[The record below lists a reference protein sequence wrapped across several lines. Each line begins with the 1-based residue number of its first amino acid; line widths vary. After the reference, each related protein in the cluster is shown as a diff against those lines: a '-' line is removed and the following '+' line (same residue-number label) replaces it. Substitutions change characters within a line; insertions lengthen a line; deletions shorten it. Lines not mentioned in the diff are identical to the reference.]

1 MTKFKVPAGY
11 LILLSFETVKE
22 GDEFYDAIG
31 ERWVPSSNIGKKVS
45 ACSSV
50 YRRKVP
56 LEKGYRFL
64 ERGEEILSG
73 DEYHSYKVGWTES
86 KSPGS
91 IYTNECYLVYRR
103 KINKVDTMSDK
114 CEVGYVF
121 VNFGEDIEVG
131 DEFYIDGRWRANE
144 FMRGPL
150 HADAF
155 GKVRRKC
162 TILDGVKIGE
172 RTYFV
177 NSFGRFVVKETS
189 LVSHLANGVYEAEQ
203 LIGLLKQYVDYY
215 KTNGAV

>member
-1 MTKFKVPAGY
+1 MISVPAGY

-31 ERWVPSSNIGKKVS
+31 ERWVPSSSIGKKVS

-56 LEKGYRFL
+56 LEEGYRFL

-73 DEYHSYKVGWTES
+73 DEFHGYKAGWTES
-86 KSPGS
+86 KNPGS

-103 KINKVDTMSDK
+103 KINKVDTVPDK
-114 CEVGYVF
+114 CEVGYRF
-121 VNFGEDIEVG
+121 VDFGEDIEVG

-144 FMRGPL
+144 FMKGPL

-162 TILDGVKIGE
+162 TIFDGGTRIGE
-172 RTYFV
+172 KTYFV
-177 NSFGRFVVKETS
+177 NPFGSFVVRETS
-189 LVSHLANGVYEAEQ
+189 RVDHLVYNANEAEQ
-203 LIGLLKQYVDYY
+203 LIGLLKQYVDYC
-215 KTNGAV
+215 KVEQV